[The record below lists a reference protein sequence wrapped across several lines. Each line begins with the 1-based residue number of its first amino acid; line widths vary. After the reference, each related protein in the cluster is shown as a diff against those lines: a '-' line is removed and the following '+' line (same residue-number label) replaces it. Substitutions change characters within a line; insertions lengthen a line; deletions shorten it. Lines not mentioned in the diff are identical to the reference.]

1 MDTMP
6 KARPP
11 TRPQAMKVVIKAMA
25 FPGHEERVGA
35 LASVVVDWKRR
46 EIREGWRRRV
56 VEDETRKE
64 DITRGILV
72 AMIVFEKV
80 INVDGAR

>member
-1 MDTMP
+1 
-6 KARPP
+6 
-11 TRPQAMKVVIKAMA
+11 MKVVMKAMA
-25 FPGHEERVGA
+25 FPGQEEWVGGA
-35 LASVVVDWKRR
+35 VDWKRR

-80 INVDGAR
+80 INC